1 MSRRRVDYRAKVKRA
16 AQLLLLQRH
25 LKPGVKGWEL
35 KRALGRRYLDIIKIL
50 DEELAKF
57 SLKVKIVFRDDVDL
71 DRVSMEDYDR
81 ALFIV
86 TLREPAKTTDILT
99 VGWRIDDVGALAA
112 TLAYVNSRGGFTRRR
127 EIEDLLA
134 EKLPRWRVD
143 SLIDKFVRYGY
154 LREEGGVIKIG
165 WRARAEIDFNML
177 SMLLLTSPAESTGEK

>member
-1 MSRRRVDYRAKVKRA
+1 MGRRKVDYLGKVRRA

-35 KRALGRRYLDIIKIL
+35 KRALGRRYLDVIKVL

-57 SLKVKIVFRDDVDL
+57 GLKIKIVFRDDVDL
-71 DRVSMEDYDR
+71 DNVSREDYDR

-86 TLREPAKTTDILT
+86 TLRDPAKTTDILSI
-99 VGWRIDDVGALAA
+99 GWRIDDVGALAA
-112 TLAYVNSRGGFTRRR
+112 VLAYVNSRDGFARRR
-127 EIEDLLA
+127 ELEELLA

-143 SLIDKFVRYGY
+143 SLIDKFIRYGY
-154 LREEGGVIKIG
+154 LREEGGLIKIG

-177 SMLLLTSPAESTGEK
+177 SMLLLTSSVISSTEK